1 MHPGIGQGTM
11 LYGGRMIGDGLFG
24 FGGLGI
30 LALIGFLFFTAVVV
44 ALGVWAVSRGRK
56 PGSTPGAQT
65 SSAAPTTAAPVGDTA
80 LAIARERL
88 ARGEIDPE
96 QYTAIVTA
104 LGT

>member
-24 FGGLGI
+24 FGGLGL
-30 LALIGFLFFTAVVV
+30 LALIGFLFFTAIVV
-44 ALGVWAVSRGRK
+44 ALVVWAVSRGRK
-56 PGSTPGAQT
+56 SGSTPGAQA
-65 SSAAPTTAAPVGDTA
+65 SSAAPVGDTA

-96 QYTAIVTA
+96 QYTAIVAA